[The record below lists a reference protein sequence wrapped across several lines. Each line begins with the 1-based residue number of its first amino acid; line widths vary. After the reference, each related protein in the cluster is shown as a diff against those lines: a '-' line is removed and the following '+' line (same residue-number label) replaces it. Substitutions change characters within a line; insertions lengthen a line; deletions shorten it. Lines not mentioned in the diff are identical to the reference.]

1 MTKRLFLFVLLS
13 IFSFSLHAFP
23 VPPATNKDG
32 SPVSGTLEAA
42 FNPNAGVTP
51 FPTNLAFPTAGP
63 IDLTLDIDV
72 ADPGDFGDPRVALS
86 AIDGFST
93 MEKWTTT
100 FLGSAVGLPPTQPAG
115 RIDPDSVVP
124 GQSVRVFEV
133 TTTGYP
139 YLVVTGIVRELVP
152 VQEFVAASAD
162 GGILA
167 ILPTLPLKEMTTY
180 MAVLTNDINDVNGND
195 ATPSQVYHLAKKRT
209 PLVDAN
215 NRSTIPL
222 LPDATAQA
230 LEPLRQLTMAMELT
244 AASAGVNPDDIVLS
258 WTVRTQSITPT
269 LKILRALA
277 QPAPTIIAP
286 TGFSTAALGGA
297 GIADI
302 YIGVITLPYYLTAPS
317 AENPIAFLTEWWR
330 AAPGGYLPP
339 FDQIGLDP
347 ESTNLTAVNP
357 IPVPTG
363 VQTVPLI
370 MTVPNANS
378 GLTKPDE
385 GWPVVIYQ
393 HGLTRNRTDMLPLA
407 DAIASTGRVLISID
421 QPLHGVVPGEMDSPA
436 LEAFYVENTPFA
448 PIANERTFDIDIVNN
463 DTFEAGPDDRIDRSG
478 THSFNLGNLQLARD
492 NIRQAEADLSVL
504 ALSIQNMSIDGDATP
519 DLNPFDV
526 SAVAHSAGTA
536 VMTAAAAVEPII
548 SSLYLNSA
556 VSGIIRVLDNGDFG
570 PSRLHPLL
578 ERVGL
583 IRGTPEYEQFMIL
596 TQTMLDPA
604 EPANW
609 AAEAAARIPVVH
621 NQVQEDPTVPNFV
634 PGEPLVGSEAVNRIM
649 QLAPYNTTQVNPEG
663 LRVVARFLQPADH
676 ESLFR
681 PIYPEVTVEMQSQ
694 MASVVASGG
703 TLVQVDNS
711 DLLVPVPAAP
721 ARKANEKDVVKD
733 PWSKDEIRKKP
744 RKPGND

>member
-13 IFSFSLHAFP
+13 VFSLSTYAFP

-42 FNPNAGVTP
+42 FDPSNGVYP
-51 FPTNLAFPTAGP
+51 FPTNLAFPTEGP
-63 IDLTLDIDV
+63 IDLTLDV
-72 ADPGDFGDPRVALS
+72 EVEDPDDFGDPRVALS

-100 FLGSAVGLPPTQPAG
+100 FLGNAVGLPPTKSAG
-115 RIDPDSVVP
+115 RIDPTSVEA

-133 TTTGYP
+133 TTTDYP
-139 YLVVTGIVRELVP
+139 YLGVTGIVRELVP
-152 VQEFVAASAD
+152 LQEFVAASAE

-195 ATPSQVYHLAKKRT
+195 ATPSQVYGLCKRRT
-209 PLVDAN
+209 PLIDAN
-215 NRSTIPL
+215 GRSTIPL
-222 LPDATAQA
+222 LPDTNANL
-230 LEPLRQLTMAMELT
+230 LEPLRQATMSMELA
-244 AASAGVNPDDIVLS
+244 AASAGVNPADIVLS

-269 LKILRALA
+269 LKLLRSLA
-277 QPAPTIIAP
+277 QPAPTDIAP
-286 TGFSTAALGGA
+286 TGMSTAALGGP

-317 AENPIAFLTEWWR
+317 LEDPLAFLTEWWR

-357 IPVPTG
+357 IPLPTG

-421 QPLHGVVPGEMDSPA
+421 QPLHGVVPGERDSPA

-448 PIANERTFDIDIVNN
+448 PIANERTFDVDIVNN
-463 DTFEAGPDDRIDRSG
+463 DTFEAGPDDRIDRAG

-492 NIRQAEADLSVL
+492 NIRQAQADLSVL

-526 SAVAHSAGTA
+526 AAVTHSGGSVAMMPAT
-536 VMTAAAAVEPII
+536 AVEPII
-548 SSLYLNSA
+548 SSLYVSAA
-556 VSGIIRVLDNGDFG
+556 VSGIIRNLDNGDFG
-570 PSRLHPLL
+570 PSVLHPLL
-578 ERVGL
+578 ERAGL
-583 IRGTPEYEQFMIL
+583 IRGTPEYEQFLIL
-596 TQTMLDPA
+596 TQTLLDPA

-634 PGEPLVGSEAVNRIM
+634 PGEPLVGSEAANRIM

-681 PIYPEVTVEMQSQ
+681 PIYPEVTAEMQSQ

-703 TLVQVDNS
+703 TLVQVGNS
-711 DLLVPVPAAP
+711 GLLVPPPAAP
-721 ARKANEKDVVKD
+721 ARKVNEKDVVKD